1 MLVWKVRQDRFSLP
15 HALGEFYS
23 QPDGATDVVGV
34 MFLTDLH
41 LYLCM
46 YISCVVGVWE
56 GKKKVY
62 ILTNQEVQ
70 FKYSTVSWFSLV

>member
-1 MLVWKVRQDRFSLP
+1 MSRKDGFSLP

-23 QPDGATDVVGV
+23 QPDGATDVMGV

-56 GKKKVY
+56 GEKKGLY
-62 ILTNQEVQ
+62 TNKSKSAIQIQYGV
-70 FKYSTVSWFSLV
+70 LV